1 MEACAR
7 NDVPLIVLDRPN
19 PNGHIV
25 SGPVLDA
32 EKYTSFVGIVPIP
45 VVHGLTLGEM
55 AGMINGENWLPDN
68 LQADLTVI
76 PCTGYTHSTEYIL
89 PLKPSPNLPNNRSI
103 YLYPSICL
111 FEGTTSSLGR
121 GTEFPFQVYGHP
133 LMEGYDFSFTPVPVP
148 GAMNPPLKDQLCYG
162 VDLRT
167 EPSDEYV
174 RARGFDLSYIV
185 DAYTNLKEH
194 AGMDDAFFTAY
205 FDKLV
210 GVDYVRP
217 MIQEGIPIEEIEALW
232 QDDLEAFKEKR
243 APYLLYPL

>member
-1 MEACAR
+1 
-7 NDVPLIVLDRPN
+7 
-19 PNGHIV
+19 
-25 SGPVLDA
+25 
-32 EKYTSFVGIVPIP
+32 
-45 VVHGLTLGEM
+45 
-55 AGMINGENWLPDN
+55 
-68 LQADLTVI
+68 
-76 PCTGYTHSTEYIL
+76 
-89 PLKPSPNLPNNRSI
+89 
-103 YLYPSICL
+103 
-111 FEGTTSSLGR
+111 
-121 GTEFPFQVYGHP
+121 
-133 LMEGYDFSFTPVPVP
+133 MEGYDFSFTPVPVP

-217 MIQEGIPIEEIEALW
+217 MIQEGVPIEEIEALW
-232 QDDLEAFKEKR
+232 QEDLEAFKKAKR
-243 APYLLYPL
+243 ALLAVSSLMVCYKNETCSENVFFRCLFLCAVFSSCFKRTT